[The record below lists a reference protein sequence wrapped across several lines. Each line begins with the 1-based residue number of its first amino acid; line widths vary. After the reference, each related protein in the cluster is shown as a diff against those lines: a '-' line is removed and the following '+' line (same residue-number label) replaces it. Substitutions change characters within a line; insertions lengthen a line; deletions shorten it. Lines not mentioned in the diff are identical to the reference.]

1 MRIWITSDGA
11 VRFPGL
17 QWGIEHLREGIEIFG
32 ITVSFSGMLL
42 AVALILGL
50 WIAERLAK
58 KTEQNTEFYL
68 DLAIRVVLGGVLGA
82 RLTYVI
88 YHWSYYKEQPA
99 EMFAFHQDEMSFFGA
114 LAVGLGIAF
123 WYCRKRKVSWLKTC
137 DTAMIGVV
145 VGQLLGKAGDFFSR
159 TNLGTYSE
167 GTFAMQIA
175 VQDLDADTIDH
186 AKNFRMVLGDY
197 IQVHPVFLYEMIGL
211 AFLMLILIFVFRKQ
225 KISGLV
231 LGTYL
236 IGYGIL
242 HFASECVRM
251 NTVRVIGRISVEQI
265 LAVAAVCMGGF
276 VMANGAKRQHKILKN
291 LPKNFLRKSK

>member
-1 MRIWITSDGA
+1 MKIWITSDGA

-32 ITVSFSGMLL
+32 ITVSFSGILL

-68 DLAIRVVLGGVLGA
+68 DLAIRVVIGGVLGA

-88 YHWSYYKEQPA
+88 YHWNYYKEQPA
-99 EMFAFHQDEMSFFGA
+99 EMFALHQDEMSFLGA
-114 LAVGLGIAF
+114 LVTGLAIAF
-123 WYCRKRKVSWLKTC
+123 WYCKKRKVSWLKTC
-137 DTAMIGVV
+137 DTAMLGIVA
-145 VGQLLGKAGDFFSR
+145 GQILGKAGDFFSR

-167 GTFAMQIA
+167 GTLAMQIA
-175 VQDLDADTIDH
+175 VQDLDADTIDYVQ
-186 AKNFRMVLGDY
+186 NSRMMQGDY
-197 IQVHPVFLYEMIGL
+197 IQVHPVFLYEIIGL
-211 AFLMLILIFVFRKQ
+211 VFLLLLLLFVFKKQ

-231 LGTYL
+231 LGVYL

-251 NTVRVIGRISVEQI
+251 NTVRAVGSISVEQV
-265 LAVAAVCMGGF
+265 LAAAAVCTGGF
-276 VMANGAKRQHKILKN
+276 IVANGAKRQHKILKN
-291 LPKNFLRKSK
+291 LPKNFLRRSE